1 MADKVVVEFDQH
13 SKEYQ
18 ARGMEIGAE
27 IRSQCPVAW
36 SENYGGYWIITGLE
50 EASAIYKRPE
60 LFSALNLTWQD
71 PDSMYKGIQIPNNAA
86 YGENSFLEMDPP
98 EQLQYRRA
106 LNSHLSPASVV
117 RWEPFAR
124 EFTNACID
132 EIIEAGE
139 GDFVED
145 VVNIVPAV
153 LTMAMIGFP
162 MADWIIFC
170 EPTHANVY
178 TPANSPDRERVNQI
192 SIEMGMRTMALITEA
207 RSNPRPGMLKDLIDA
222 EIAGAPLTDARIAGQ
237 LGLVMGGGFDTTT
250 ALTSNVFRYLYENQG
265 DKQRLLGMDEE
276 IWGTATEEFL
286 RFFSPSQGDA
296 RTAIED
302 CEVLGYQFKKG
313 ERVLPSFSISNRD
326 PKFFENPDTLDIER
340 FPNRHAAFGLG
351 NHRCIGSNLARMNF
365 RTMLQETL
373 KRIPDYEVDVAGVE
387 RYETIGIING
397 NKTMPFTFPKG
408 KKTGPGLQA
417 TIEKWQKI
425 LDEEAA
431 AAS

>member
-1 MADKVVVEFDQH
+1 MAEKVVVEFDQH

-27 IRSQCPVAW
+27 IRAKCPVAW
-36 SENYGGYWIITGLE
+36 SDNYGGYWIITGLE

-60 LFSALNLTWQD
+60 MFSALNLTWKD
-71 PDSMYKGIQIPNNAA
+71 PDSMFKGIQIPNNAA

-98 EQLQYRRA
+98 EQLQFRRA
-106 LNSHLSPASVV
+106 LNSHLSPAAVV

-132 EIIEAGE
+132 EIIEQGD

-145 VVNIVPAV
+145 IVNVVPAV

-162 MADWIIFC
+162 MSEWEIFC
-170 EPTHANVY
+170 EPVHAQVY
-178 TPANSPDRERVNQI
+178 TPAHSPDRERVNQI
-192 SIEMGMRTMALITEA
+192 SMEMGMRTMQLIDQT
-207 RSNPRPGMLKDLIDA
+207 RKNPRPGMCKDLIDA
-222 EIAGAPLTDARIAGQ
+222 EIAGKKLEDVSIAGQ
-237 LGLVMGGGFDTTT
+237 LGLVIGGGFDTTT
-250 ALTSNVFRYLYENQG
+250 ALTSNAFQWLNEHPTE
-265 DKQRLLGMDEE
+265 KARLLEFDEE
-276 IWGTATEEFL
+276 LWATATEEFL
-286 RFFSPSQGDA
+286 RYFSPSQGDA
-296 RTAIED
+296 RTAVED
-302 CEVLGYQFKKG
+302 CEFLGVEFKKG
-313 ERVLPSFSISNRD
+313 DRVLPSFAISNRD
-326 PKFFENPDTLDIER
+326 PRFFEDPDTLDIER

-365 RTMLQETL
+365 KTMLQETL
-373 KRIPDYEVDVAGVE
+373 KRIPEYTVDTAGIE

-408 KKTGPGLQA
+408 TKTGPGLEA

-425 LDEEAA
+425 LDDEAA